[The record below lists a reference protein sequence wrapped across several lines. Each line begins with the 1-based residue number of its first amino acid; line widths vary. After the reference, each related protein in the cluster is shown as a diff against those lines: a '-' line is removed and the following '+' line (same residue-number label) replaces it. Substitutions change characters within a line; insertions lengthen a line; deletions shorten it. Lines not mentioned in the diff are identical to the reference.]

1 MIREHIRSV
10 QCLVAHIYNPS
21 TEEVEQE
28 DHKFTASLD
37 FIYSHACSLKKQ
49 TTKTNRPKENKMRV
63 ESAATYPTLLDVF
76 KDQSWKVEW
85 QE

>member
-21 TEEVEQE
+21 TEEVEQK

-49 TTKTNRPKENKMRV
+49 TTKIQI
-63 ESAATYPTLLDVF
+63 
-76 KDQSWKVEW
+76 DQKKKKNEG
-85 QE
+85 